1 MGMDN
6 MEIDNVVIV
15 DGLRSA
21 FGRGARGALAATR
34 MDEVAGQVVRALLD
48 RNPQLDVYEIED
60 LATGNVLGTGELMSM
75 TSNTVARL
83 ANLPPEVSHVTVNRQ
98 CGSSMQA
105 LHMVAREIMTGAGE
119 AGIAMGVERMGR
131 GIPSREGGENPITR
145 MHDRLLALTEE
156 QKKPD
161 PKHDQYFSVAFP
173 RYILDAPANPS
184 MPQTSQNVAEAWN
197 LSREEMDQ
205 YALVSHQMSETAYA
219 AGHYDGQILP
229 LTVNKP
235 VFDDEGKQLF
245 DQQGEEIVFAKD
257 ECIRA
262 GTTLEKLASLNP
274 LGMIVSYAEREL
286 LITAGNSCPT
296 NDGAAAVLLMNE
308 KTAKAKGLKPLVR
321 IKSMAVSGVKPQLMG
336 VGTIPAS
343 RKAIRRAGLTPRDIG
358 LAEINEAFASQSLVT
373 VRELGLDPKV
383 VNVNGGAI
391 AIGHPLGASGARLLI
406 GLGFE
411 MRRRGNVKY
420 GLATMCIGAGMGIAT
435 VVEAVD

>member
-1 MGMDN
+1 
-6 MEIDNVVIV
+6 
-15 DGLRSA
+15 
-21 FGRGARGALAATR
+21 
-34 MDEVAGQVVRALLD
+34 
-48 RNPQLDVYEIED
+48 
-60 LATGNVLGTGELMSM
+60 
-75 TSNTVARL
+75 
-83 ANLPPEVSHVTVNRQ
+83 
-98 CGSSMQA
+98 
-105 LHMVAREIMTGAGE
+105 
-119 AGIAMGVERMGR
+119 
-131 GIPSREGGENPITR
+131 
-145 MHDRLLALTEE
+145 
-156 QKKPD
+156 
-161 PKHDQYFSVAFP
+161 
-173 RYILDAPANPS
+173 
-184 MPQTSQNVAEAWN
+184 
-197 LSREEMDQ
+197 
-205 YALVSHQMSETAYA
+205 MSETAYA

-229 LTVNKP
+229 LTVKKP
-235 VFDDEGKQLF
+235 VFDDDGKQVF
-245 DQQGEEIVFAKD
+245 DQQGEEIIFSKD

-343 RKAIRRAGLTPRDIG
+343 RKAIRRAGLTPQDIG

-420 GLATMCIGAGMGIAT
+420 GLASMCIGAGMGTGT
-435 VVEAVD
+435 VGAAGAIEQAHRASARCAARSHAAASAPHVERAAVPHVPQDPTEHPPVILEGELDLVGGFPRRVMVPLAGVELQPARPERPDRAASIRFQHRPRSPPVVHLSVFQLFVDAQG